1 MTRKFATEFFCG
13 TVSRKSLKTE
23 EKILTVQ
30 LKCAKIIKNLAFWH
44 KRKAVRKFSYMYIF
58 TEYGKNILTKQRIF
72 GDVFVDFFI
81 KTVIISSCV
90 DTLKGF
96 ETDCCHVG

>member
-1 MTRKFATEFFCG
+1 M
-13 TVSRKSLKTE
+13 
-23 EKILTVQ
+23 
-30 LKCAKIIKNLAFWH
+30 
-44 KRKAVRKFSYMYIF
+44 RKFSYMYIF
-58 TEYGKNILTKQRIF
+58 TEDGKNILTKQRIF